1 MTNFTSTAP
10 AWKKLYVQG
19 TSYRIIPSR
28 FPPIQ
33 LFERFVSLDELE
45 LAYELEA
52 LTNDR
57 LLDEVGQISLVAKD
71 DRICGPGSSA
81 IMAAFTHAGVSS
93 RFSNGNFGVYYAAM
107 DVDTALAESRH
118 SRARFMAATN
128 EPPQSIKMRCHSC
141 LVDSHLVDAS
151 NNSELLTPNSWE
163 APQAFGAAVRSS
175 GELGIV
181 YPSVRLSQGLCIA
194 AFKPKV
200 LTPPATQAGLYEY
213 IWNGEMI
220 SDVFELSK
228 IG

>member
-1 MTNFTSTAP
+1 MPDAAQTKTV
-10 AWKKLYVQG
+10 WRKKNTHG

-33 LFERFVSLDELE
+33 LFERLLAPEDLE

-57 LLDEVGQISLVAKD
+57 LLDEAGRISLVAEA

-81 IMAAFTHAGVSS
+81 IMAAFTHTGVAS

-107 DVDTALAESRH
+107 DLDTAFAESRH
-118 SRARFMAATN
+118 SRARFLAATN
-128 EPPQSIKMRCHSC
+128 EPPQSLKMRCHTC
-141 LVDSHLVDAS
+141 HIDANLVDAS
-151 NNSELLTPNSWE
+151 TDKSLLIANSWR
-163 APQAFGAAVRSS
+163 AAQVFGASVRAA

-181 YPSVRLSQGLCIA
+181 YPSVRLSKGSCIA
-194 AFKPKV
+194 AFKPTT